1 MPKNII
7 LATIY
12 KLVFKH
18 NTNIAYVGQSTN
30 INSRFKQHIKNAN
43 DFSNIDN
50 KLYFFMNLYGIHN
63 FYIEVIEIFNNI
75 SQIELNNN
83 EKKYIQ
89 LYGSINTTYS
99 NSNISIQITKSLIE
113 QLVIKLQD
121 DNISENIITQISNS
135 LYNKYSI
142 TTLNSSNNTI
152 EKLNDNKNTVNLL
165 KEYPTNTDYNQLSNS
180 YNITHTNTDSVA
192 LKKLRNAEYQRKYR
206 AKLTQQQLITLNS
219 SKASTNRNRYNTD
232 PDYKFNKNLYNKNK
246 AKDNRNKAKLYD
258 SIIDSTLTPTDTT
271 QPLTDTTQPLTD
283 TIQPP
288 TDTIQPLTD
297 TTQPLTDTTQPLT
310 DTTQP
315 LTDTT
320 QPLTDTIQPPT
331 DTIQPLTDTIQP
343 STDIIQSPT
352 DNIQSPTDNIQSPTD
367 NIQSPT
373 DQTQT

>member
-1 MPKNII
+1 MSKNII

-30 INSRFKQHIKNAN
+30 INSRFKQHIKNAK

-99 NSNISIQITKSLIE
+99 NSNISIQITKSLIQ
-113 QLVIKLQD
+113 QLVSKLHD

-135 LYNKYSI
+135 LYNKYSLNFS
-142 TTLNSSNNTI
+142 TTTI
-152 EKLNDNKNTVNLL
+152 QKLNNNKNTINLL
-165 KEYPTNTDYNQLSNS
+165 KEYLTKTDSNQLSNN
-180 YNITHTNTDSVA
+180 YNITDTKTDSVA

-206 AKLTQQQLITLNS
+206 AKLTEQQLITLNS
-219 SKASTNRNRYNTD
+219 NKASTNRNRYNTD

-258 SIIDSTLTPTDTT
+258 SIINSTLTTQDTTQDHTLTPTDTT
-271 QPLTDTTQPLTD
+271 QSSTPTDTTQS
-283 TIQPP
+283 
-288 TDTIQPLTD
+288 
-297 TTQPLTDTTQPLT
+297 
-310 DTTQP
+310 
-315 LTDTT
+315 
-320 QPLTDTIQPPT
+320 
-331 DTIQPLTDTIQP
+331 
-343 STDIIQSPT
+343 STDIIQTPT
-352 DNIQSPTDNIQSPTD
+352 EHIQT
-367 NIQSPT
+367 
-373 DQTQT
+373 